1 LPASTF
7 ERTVSSMGTVVSFK
21 VVGHES
27 EREAAVAR
35 AEGWFLRIDD
45 ECSRFKPES
54 EVSRLAARAGEAVV
68 VSPLLFEVVQFALAI
83 AAASGG
89 AFDPTLGADGASWR
103 DIALDAEASTITLSR
118 PIILDLGGV
127 AKGLAVDLAARELAP
142 LENFAVNA
150 GGDLFLAGTNA
161 RGEPWA
167 IGIQHPREPEQLI
180 ETLHLSNTAIC
191 TSGDY
196 ERGAHI
202 MNPRSGAP
210 AGGLLSVTVVAPSA
224 MVADAL
230 GTAAFVL
237 GPVDGA
243 AFLRSQDVRGILFTN
258 ALERIDTP

>member
-1 LPASTF
+1 
-7 ERTVSSMGTVVSFK
+7 MGTVVSFK

-27 EREAAVAR
+27 DREAAVAR
-35 AEGWFLRIDD
+35 AESWFQRIDD

-54 EVSRLAARAGEAVV
+54 EVSRLAASAGEAVV
-68 VSPLLFEVVQFALAI
+68 VSPLLFEVVQFAVAI

-89 AFDPTLGADGASWR
+89 AFDPTLGAAGASWR
-103 DIALDAEASTITLSR
+103 DVALDAEASTIMLAR
-118 PIILDLGGV
+118 PIVLDLGGV

-150 GGDLFLAGTNA
+150 GGDLFLAGANA

-180 ETLHLSNTAIC
+180 ETLHLSNTAVC

-202 MNPRSGAP
+202 VDPRHGRAVEASRGDDGSARL
-210 AGGLLSVTVVAPSA
+210 ASVSVIAPSA

-237 GPVDGA
+237 GPIDGA
-243 AFLRSQDVRGILFTN
+243 AFLRSQDVRGILFTDT
-258 ALERIDTP
+258 LERIDTP

>member
-1 LPASTF
+1 
-7 ERTVSSMGTVVSFK
+7 
-21 VVGHES
+21 
-27 EREAAVAR
+27 
-35 AEGWFLRIDD
+35 
-45 ECSRFKPES
+45 
-54 EVSRLAARAGEAVV
+54 
-68 VSPLLFEVVQFALAI
+68 VSPLLFEVVQFAFAI

-202 MNPRSGAP
+202 VDPRGGLAAIAPRSGSP
-210 AGGLLSVTVVAPSA
+210 AAGLASVTVVAPSA